1 MCRHLFM
8 DGPAIVIDTRKMCLV
23 SEYIRTDS
31 SYPLFIQGDSLEIL
45 RSFSD
50 NSIDCC
56 ITSPPYWQKRQYEN
70 GGIGLEDSPQ
80 EYIDNLLSIVKEVKR
95 VLKPTGSFWLNIGDS
110 YKNKTRLGIPWRV
123 ALQMIDDGWIL
134 RNDVIWNK
142 HKGGL
147 SPNTDRFGSVFEDLF
162 FFVKSEKYFF
172 DADSIRSK
180 PRQSYVKNGS
190 VVSATGVSGIRYKRQ
205 IELSTSLSEDE
216 KASALSQLEQVL
228 DRVRRGE
235 ISDFRMVIRN
245 EQRTTHSDSV
255 KLSGRA
261 KELRD
266 KGFYFLFYNP
276 KGTMPNDVWDIIPED
291 SQHRKMHFAPY
302 PEELCVIPIK
312 STCPKDGVVLDP
324 FSGTGTTMKVAYDLG
339 RKSIGIDLSKEYINL
354 ARKRI
359 CQESESYSLFQ

>member
-1 MCRHLFM
+1 MC
-8 DGPAIVIDTRKMCLV
+8 IV

-31 SYPLFIQGDSLEIL
+31 FLPLFVQGDSLKVLHRI
-45 RSFSD
+45 SD
-50 NSIDCC
+50 NSVDCC

-70 GGIGLEDSPQ
+70 GGIGLENSPE
-80 EYIDNLLSIVKEVKR
+80 EYIENLLNIIKEVKR
-95 VLKPTGSFWLNIGDS
+95 VLKPSGSFWLNIGDS
-110 YKNKTRLGIPWRV
+110 YQNKTRLGIPWRV
-123 ALQMIDDGWIL
+123 ALKMIDDGWIL

-147 SPNTDRFGSVFEDLF
+147 SPNPDRFGSVSEDFF
-162 FFVKSEKYFF
+162 FFVKSDKYFF

-180 PRQSYVKNGS
+180 PRQAIVKNGA

-205 IELSTSLSEDE
+205 IELSTSLSEEE
-216 KASALSQLEQVL
+216 KNNALAQLDNVFN
-228 DRVRRGE
+228 RIRNGE

-261 KELRD
+261 KELKE

-339 RKSIGIDLSKEYINL
+339 RKSIGIDLSNEYIKL
-354 ARKRI
+354 AEQRI
-359 CQESESYSLFQ
+359 CQESGSYLLFQ

>member
-1 MCRHLFM
+1 
-8 DGPAIVIDTRKMCLV
+8 
-23 SEYIRTDS
+23 
-31 SYPLFIQGDSLEIL
+31 
-45 RSFSD
+45 
-50 NSIDCC
+50 
-56 ITSPPYWQKRQYEN
+56 
-70 GGIGLEDSPQ
+70 
-80 EYIDNLLSIVKEVKR
+80 
-95 VLKPTGSFWLNIGDS
+95 
-110 YKNKTRLGIPWRV
+110 
-123 ALQMIDDGWIL
+123 MIDDGWIL

-147 SPNTDRFGSVFEDLF
+147 SPNPDRFGSVFEDFF
-162 FFVKSEKYFF
+162 FFVKSDKYFF

-180 PRQSYVKNGS
+180 PRQAIVKNGA

-205 IELSTSLSEDE
+205 IELSTSLTEE
-216 KASALSQLEQVL
+216 ERQNAMTQLEQVL
-228 DRVRRGE
+228 DRIKRGE

-245 EQRTTHSDSV
+245 EQRTTHSDST

-261 KELRD
+261 KELKE

-291 SQHRKMHFAPY
+291 TQHRKMHFAPY

-339 RKSIGIDLSKEYINL
+339 RKSIGIDLSSEYIKL
-354 ARKRI
+354 AKQRI
-359 CQESESYSLFQ
+359 CQESGNYLPFQ